1 MKINKNIIK
10 ELNDYLD
17 EFNLTEIEYTEKD
30 VKVKVSRSRAS
41 KKYETSITNNENI
54 IKTEKVLTDDTKKIT
69 SPIIGTAYL
78 APEPGGKKFIEVGQK
93 IKKGDTVMIVEAMK
107 TMNHVPSPVDGLVKE
122 ISVEDGQPVEFGTDY
137 CNPRL
142 KLMFKKILIANRG
155 EIAVRVIRAC
165 KEWGI
170 STVAIHSD
178 VDRDSMHVRLADE
191 SICVGPHQP
200 TLSYLNIP
208 AIMSAIELTGSEA
221 VHPGYGFLSENFE
234 FVKILEENNI
244 KFIGPSSHLIK
255 MMGDKIEAKKV
266 AKKYGLPVI
275 EGSDGGINDIDE
287 AKKICE
293 KVGFPVLIKASGGG
307 GGKGMKIVNK
317 IEDFKNLFLTAKQEA
332 KKFFGND
339 EVYIEKFFQILDILK
354 FKFFQEKR
362 TVHLHER
369 DCSVQRRHQKLIEET
384 PSPVLNESIRKDLF
398 ERTVNMVSQIGYE
411 GAGTVEFIYEDGKF
425 YFLEMNTRVQVEHP
439 VTEMVTGI
447 DIIKEQIWIAYSGET
462 ALKQTDVNPRGH
474 AIECRINAEDP
485 SNNFQPSPGKIG
497 MCHQPSGFRTRVDGS
512 IYQGYKITPYYDSM
526 VCKVITHGR
535 NREEAIQ
542 RMLRSLDEFVI
553 DGITTTIELH
563 KMLLNNKK
571 FINSDFN
578 VSWLDKEKYFN
589 YNIF

>member
-1 MKINKNIIK
+1 
-10 ELNDYLD
+10 
-17 EFNLTEIEYTEKD
+17 
-30 VKVKVSRSRAS
+30 
-41 KKYETSITNNENI
+41 
-54 IKTEKVLTDDTKKIT
+54 
-69 SPIIGTAYL
+69 
-78 APEPGGKKFIEVGQK
+78 
-93 IKKGDTVMIVEAMK
+93 
-107 TMNHVPSPVDGLVKE
+107 
-122 ISVEDGQPVEFGTDY
+122 
-137 CNPRL
+137 
-142 KLMFKKILIANRG
+142 MFKKILIANRG
-155 EIAVRVIRAC
+155 EIAVRIIRAC

-170 STVAIHSD
+170 ATVAIHSD

-200 TLSYLNIP
+200 TFSYLNIP
-208 AIMSAIELTGSEA
+208 AIMSAIELTGAEA

-234 FVKILEENNI
+234 FAKMLEENDI
-244 KFIGPSSHLIK
+244 KFIGPSSNLIK

-266 AKKYGLPVI
+266 AKKHGLPVI
-275 EGSDGGINDIDE
+275 EGSEGGIKDINE

-293 KVGFPVLIKASGGG
+293 KIGFPVLIKASGGG
-307 GGKGMKIVNK
+307 GGKGMKIVTK
-317 IEDFKNLFLTAKQEA
+317 LEDFETLFLTAKQEA

-339 EVYIEKFFQILDILK
+339 KVYIEKFFQNPRHIEVQVLSGK
-354 FKFFQEKR
+354 NR

-384 PSPVLNESIRKDLF
+384 PSPVLNDNIRKDLF
-398 ERTVNMVSQIGYE
+398 DRTVSMVSKIGYE

-447 DIIKEQIWIAYSGET
+447 DIIKEQIWIAFTGKT
-462 ALKQTDVNPRGH
+462 ALKQSDINPRGH

-542 RMLRSLDEFVI
+542 RMQRSLDEFVI
-553 DGITTTIELH
+553 EGITTTIDLH
-563 KMLLNNKK
+563 KVLLNNKK
-571 FINSDFN
+571 FITSDFN
-578 VSWLDKEKYFN
+578 VSWLDKEKV
-589 YNIF
+589 I